1 MIDKIGNNKIQD
13 FFEKSSSKQTGSADA
28 LPNNDEDV
36 SVQVNYASLIDQE
49 MQISQTSADTVQRAR
64 ELVLSGRLDTPAN
77 ARRAAEHILNYG
89 I

>member
-13 FFEKSSSKQTGSADA
+13 FFEKSSSKQTSSADA

-36 SVQVNYASLIDQE
+36 SVQVNYASLIDQA